1 LAARAAARAR
11 SISLWFP
18 RVMLNLF
25 LSLFLI
31 RLVAFVE
38 IGRVVM
44 KRTKGCF
51 FSSVPCAAA
60 AVAVAAAAAARGAA
74 R

>member
-1 LAARAAARAR
+1 
-11 SISLWFP
+11 
-18 RVMLNLF
+18 MLNLF